1 MKVIL
6 LEDVKGKGKKDQ
18 VIDVANGYGN
28 YLISNKLALV
38 ADDENLALLA
48 KQKEQE
54 KIDEERRRAV
64 LTKLKSEIQDKFIS
78 IYIKVG
84 VHGKIFGH
92 ISTKLV
98 CDEFE
103 AQTGIHL
110 DKKKVELPADINSVG
125 IFTAS
130 VKLEKD
136 IIATFE
142 INVIEKKD

>member
-1 MKVIL
+1 MLPLVRL
-6 LEDVKGKGKKDQ
+6 LV
-18 VIDVANGYGN
+18 
-28 YLISNKLALV
+28 
-38 ADDENLALLA
+38 

-64 LTKLKSEIQDKFIS
+64 LTKLKTEIQDKFIS

-84 VHGKIFGH
+84 ADGKSFGH
-92 ISTKLV
+92 ITSKLV

-110 DKKKVELPADINSVG
+110 DKKKVEIPSEINSVG

-130 VKLEKD
+130 VKLDKD
-136 IIATFE
+136 IIASFE